1 MAKEEIFVDVSPD
14 KMQIRNYD
22 PYLTIASTRVGW
34 GDSDNDYLIVPKTEY
49 RAFLKKKLKLSQ
61 YKCNALIKVYIDL
74 GMIKEDKDYYYF
86 YPARTRF
93 ISLTI
98 PTAVYFLDNISDF
111 VFKVYCWL
119 LDKYELHLKYYKNG
133 ENFFFSKVQLLEGIG
148 YSKNT
153 KTWAQAINA
162 LNTLE
167 ELGFIS
173 YNHVAVGRPGK
184 HGTYLE
190 LYWVN
195 KYGKVQIK
203 ASEDLIKEFEG
214 QTLDDETKLRSIAWN
229 QKELNA
235 IKQGKTLYALN

>member
-1 MAKEEIFVDVSPD
+1 MAKEEVFVDVSPD

-22 PYLTIASTRVGW
+22 PYLTVASTQVGW
-34 GDSDNDYLIVPKTEY
+34 GNSENNYLVVPKNEY

-74 GMIKEDKDYYYF
+74 GMIKEDKEYYYF

-98 PTAVYFLDNISDF
+98 PTAVYFLDNLSDF

-133 ENFFFSKVQLLEGIG
+133 ENFFFSKIQIIEGIG
-148 YSKNT
+148 YTKNT
-153 KTWAQAINA
+153 KTWAQIVNA

-173 YNHVAVGRPGK
+173 YNHEAVGRPGK

-203 ASEDLIKEFEG
+203 ANKDLIKEFSN
-214 QTLDDETKLRSIAWN
+214 QNLDDETKLRAITWN
-229 QKELNA
+229 EKELKA
-235 IKQGKTLYALN
+235 LEQGKTLYALG

>member
-1 MAKEEIFVDVSPD
+1 
-14 KMQIRNYD
+14 
-22 PYLTIASTRVGW
+22 
-34 GDSDNDYLIVPKTEY
+34 
-49 RAFLKKKLKLSQ
+49 
-61 YKCNALIKVYIDL
+61 
-74 GMIKEDKDYYYF
+74 
-86 YPARTRF
+86 
-93 ISLTI
+93 
-98 PTAVYFLDNISDF
+98 
-111 VFKVYCWL
+111 L

-133 ENFFFSKVQLLEGIG
+133 ENYFFSKVQLLEGIG

-173 YNHVAVGRPGK
+173 YNHTAVGRPGK

-214 QTLDDETKLRSIAWN
+214 QALDDETKMRSIAWN